1 MRKWILAAVLAAM
14 AAPAAA
20 SDRTDIMAVVK
31 DYNVAFSPKF
41 CAPQAAII
49 DDFGQHSW
57 QGATACADWLTSFAA
72 DSKANAI
79 TDGIVTPGKPWRVK
93 ADGDRGYAV
102 YPAKYDYKQKGKA
115 VHETGVWTF
124 AFQKLAEGWRI
135 TAWTW
140 SQR

>member
-1 MRKWILAAVLAAM
+1 MRKLILAAALVAI

-20 SDRTDIMAVVK
+20 SDQTDIAAVVK
-31 DYNVAFSPKF
+31 QYNAEFSPKF
-41 CAPQAAII
+41 CAPQASII
-49 DDFGQHSW
+49 DDFGQHFW

-79 TDGIVTPGKPWRVK
+79 TDGIVKPGKPWRIKVN
-93 ADGDRGYAV
+93 GDRAYAV
-102 YPAKYDYKQKGKA
+102 YPSKYDYKMKGKA

-135 TAWTW
+135 TGWAWA
-140 SQR
+140 QH